1 MKKRKNTPSASI
13 RTRASLARMTTPA
26 DGPQSPKMTTVK
38 ALLASGQPIAAEPVF
53 QANELE
59 PHGDPL
65 QKGFH
70 AVGAPLSRW
79 RLIASAHCVQG
90 EVHKADGGGAAGD
103 SDTNFELVIPKFAA
117 PGELS
122 DQAKAI
128 NQKIDA
134 INQQQNKTFEH
145 IDVFAQNNNPN
156 DPDRIYIHCEVDRN
170 RLPDLKPDLAGMMVG
185 DCYEVCGQLVMDT
198 FHGGLYEIHPVQA
211 IDRC

>member
-1 MKKRKNTPSASI
+1 MKKRKNMQSASI
-13 RTRASLARMTTPA
+13 RTRSSLARKVTPPS
-26 DGPQSPKMTTVK
+26 GSQSPKMTSVK
-38 ALLASGQPIAAEPVF
+38 ALLASGQPVAAETVF
-53 QANELE
+53 QAHELE

-70 AVGAPLSRW
+70 DVGAPLSRW
-79 RLIASAHCVQG
+79 RLIASALCVQG

-103 SDTNFELVIPKFAA
+103 SDTNFELVIPKFGEG
-117 PGELS
+117 GELS
-122 DQAKAI
+122 EQAKAV

-134 INQQQNKTFEH
+134 INQEQNKTFEH
-145 IDVFAQNNNPN
+145 VDVFPQNNNPN

-170 RLPDLKPDLAGMMVG
+170 RLAVLKPDLAGMMVG

-198 FHGGLYEIHPVQA
+198 FHGGLYEIHPVQT

>member
-1 MKKRKNTPSASI
+1 MATPPDAS
-13 RTRASLARMTTPA
+13 
-26 DGPQSPKMTTVK
+26 QSPKMTNVK

-53 QANELE
+53 QTSEENNELK
-59 PHGDPL
+59 PHGDPI

-79 RLIASAHCVQG
+79 RLIASALCVQG

-117 PGELS
+117 GGELS

-134 INQQQNKTFEH
+134 INQEQNKTFEH
-145 IDVFAQNNNPN
+145 INVFSQNNNPN
-156 DPDRIYIHCEVDRN
+156 DPDRIYIHCEVDKN
-170 RLPDLKPDLAGMMVG
+170 RLADLKPDLAGMMVG

-198 FHGGLYEIHPVQA
+198 FHGGLYEIHPVTI

>member
-1 MKKRKNTPSASI
+1 MKKRKNMQSASM
-13 RTRASLARMTTPA
+13 RTRPSLARMATPLN
-26 DGPQSPKMTTVK
+26 DSQSPKMTSVK

-53 QANELE
+53 QAIELE

-79 RLIASAHCVQG
+79 RLIAAGLCVKG
-90 EVHKADGGGAAGD
+90 EVHKADGSGAAGD
-103 SDTNFELVIPKFAA
+103 SDTNFELVIPRFAVGA
-117 PGELS
+117 ELS
-122 DQAKAI
+122 DQVKAI

-134 INQQQNKTFEH
+134 INQEQNKTFKH
-145 IDVFAQNNNPN
+145 IDVFSQNNNPN

-170 RLPDLKPDLAGMMVG
+170 RLADLKPDLAGMMVG